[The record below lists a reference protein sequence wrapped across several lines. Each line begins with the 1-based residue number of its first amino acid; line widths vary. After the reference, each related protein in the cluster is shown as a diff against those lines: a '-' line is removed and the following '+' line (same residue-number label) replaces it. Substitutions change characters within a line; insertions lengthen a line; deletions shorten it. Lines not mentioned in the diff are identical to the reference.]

1 MSNTDQSAEMAKKTM
16 RSRSKKLKGAALTS
30 LVSACYSSLALALPT
45 GEQVINNGG
54 GTLSFD
60 RNTANTLQ
68 IIRCC
73 RRAS

>member
-45 GEQVINNGG
+45 GEQVI
-54 GTLSFD
+54 
-60 RNTANTLQ
+60 
-68 IIRCC
+68 
-73 RRAS
+73 